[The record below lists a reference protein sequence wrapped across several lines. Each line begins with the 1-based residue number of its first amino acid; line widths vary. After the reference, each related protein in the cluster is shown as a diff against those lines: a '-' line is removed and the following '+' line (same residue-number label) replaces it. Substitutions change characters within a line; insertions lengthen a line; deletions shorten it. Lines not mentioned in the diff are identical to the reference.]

1 MTVAVG
7 RTVEISG
14 KNLHDMSHSALMN
27 MIRFQRKEY
36 ASIEIVLTEKKGYG
50 LRAERDLPK

>member
-1 MTVAVG
+1 MIVGVGCTVK
-7 RTVEISG
+7 TSG
-14 KNLHDMSHSALMN
+14 KCLHDMSHSVLMS

-36 ASIEIVLTEKKGYG
+36 ASIQIVLTEKKGYG

>member
-1 MTVAVG
+1 MWVVLSKSAV
-7 RTVEISG
+7 
-14 KNLHDMSHSALMN
+14 KNLRDMSHSALMN